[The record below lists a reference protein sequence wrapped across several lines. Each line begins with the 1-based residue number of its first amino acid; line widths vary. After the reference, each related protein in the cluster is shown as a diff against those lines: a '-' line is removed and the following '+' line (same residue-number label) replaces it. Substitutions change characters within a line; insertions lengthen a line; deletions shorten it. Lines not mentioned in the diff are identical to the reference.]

1 MVHKKLRVSV
11 RLDTQG
17 LQERLTTLIQANV
30 ITKDGF
36 SNALSLLKGDL
47 LSLRKNIFLTDA
59 SSATGAG
66 NIGEVVFKVEVG
78 RLVDAIAAAVR
89 AGDVEGYNIAHS

>member
-1 MVHKKLRVSV
+1 MAHKKLRVSV
-11 RLDTQG
+11 RLDTRD

-36 SNALSLLKGDL
+36 CNILRLLKGDL
-47 LSLRKNIFLTDA
+47 LGLRKHIVFADA

-66 NIGEVVFKVEVG
+66 NIGEVVFKVEVS
-78 RLVDAIAAAVR
+78 RFVDAIAAAIR
-89 AGDVEGYNIAHS
+89 AGDIEGYNITHS

>member
-1 MVHKKLRVSV
+1 MAHKKLRVSV
-11 RLDTQG
+11 RLDTRD
-17 LQERLTTLIQANV
+17 LQERLTDLIQANV

-36 SNALSLLKGDL
+36 GDLFRLLKGDL
-47 LSLRKNIFLTDA
+47 IGLRKHIVLADA

-66 NIGEVVFKVEVG
+66 NIGEVIFKVEVD
-78 RLVDAIAAAVR
+78 RFVDAIAAAVR